1 MKKKKVEPIV
11 EDDKFSSADR
21 MEILRLFKV
30 AVATHD
36 DLESIFKLYKR
47 YINPGAST
55 YNVNCN
61 CSISIS
67 RFYQELLD
75 WYGQNGNK
83 FK

>member
-1 MKKKKVEPIV
+1 MKKKKIEPIV
-11 EDDKFSSADR
+11 EDEKFSNADAL
-21 MEILRLFKV
+21 EILRLFKV
-30 AVATHD
+30 AVATSD

-55 YNVNCN
+55 YSINCN

-75 WYGQNGNK
+75 WYSQNANQ
-83 FK
+83 FR

>member
-1 MKKKKVEPIV
+1 MKKKKVEEPIV
-11 EDDKFSSADR
+11 DEKFSSEDR

-30 AVATHD
+30 AVATSE

-47 YINPGAST
+47 YINPGATT
-55 YNVNCN
+55 YQINCN

-75 WYGQNGNK
+75 WYGNNANK
-83 FK
+83 FN